1 MYNGIVREFLWG
13 EENLMVKTKGIEKVN
28 LIAPEQ
34 YNITEELEKYALDSE
49 RQAIRWTSAEGE
61 NRILSY
67 KELVENMNQYANA
80 LKSIGIKQG
89 DRVLIVVPRVPEAYI
104 VYLACIKSGIVPVP
118 CSEMLRANDIEF
130 RIEHAQ
136 ATAIITYHSFTKEIN
151 SIKSDNNALKNKLI
165 IGNDES
171 GWTRLDRLAS
181 NQSEQFQAAPTSRD
195 DMAFLS
201 YTSGTTGKPKGV
213 VHSHAWGYA
222 HIRTAATN
230 WLGVQEGDLV
240 WATAAPGW
248 QKWIWSPFLSTIML
262 GATAFV
268 YHGPF
273 DGEKYLQLVQDEK
286 INVLCCTPTEYRI
299 MAKLDTLNSYNLS
312 SLRNAVSAG
321 EPLNRPVIETFLK
334 LFNLK
339 VRDGYGQTENTLLIG
354 TMTDM
359 DLRPGS
365 MGKPTPGNIVK
376 IIDPEGNEVQPG
388 VVGDIAVHK
397 DSPALFK
404 GYYKELE
411 RTNAAFRGDWYITG
425 DQAKYDEDGYF
436 WFEGRGDDI
445 IISSGYTIGPFEVED
460 ALNKHDAVQEC
471 AVVAAPD
478 EIRGSIVK
486 AFVVLKSS
494 YDQHDKEQLTKEL
507 QEHVKAVTAPYKYPR
522 AIDFLKELPKTTS
535 GKIRRVEL
543 RNKG

>member
-1 MYNGIVREFLWG
+1 MG
-13 EENLMVKTKGIEKVN
+13 EENFMVKTKGIEKVN

-34 YNITEELEKYALDSE
+34 YNITEELEKYALDSK

-61 NRILSY
+61 SRILTY
-67 KELVENMNQYANA
+67 KELIENMNQYANA
-80 LKSIGIKQG
+80 LQSTGLKRG
-89 DRVLIVVPRVPEAYI
+89 DRVLVVVPRVPEAYM
-104 VYLACIKSGIVPVP
+104 VYLACLKSGIVPIP
-118 CSEMLRANDIEF
+118 CSEMLRASDLEF

-136 ATAIITYHSFTKEIN
+136 ASAIITYHAFTSEVN
-151 SIKSDNNALKNKLI
+151 LIKNDYEALKNKLI
-165 IGNDES
+165 IGNDED
-171 GWTRLDRLAS
+171 GWTRLDTLAS
-181 NQSEQFQAAPTSRD
+181 KQSKECKTAPTSRD
-195 DMAFLS
+195 EMAFLS

-213 VHSHAWGYA
+213 VHSHGWGYA

-248 QKWIWSPFLSTIML
+248 QKWIWSPFLSTILL

-273 DGEKYLQLVQDEK
+273 EGEKYLQLIQDEK

-299 MAKLDTLNSYNLS
+299 MAKLDNLSSFNLS

-334 LFNLK
+334 LFNLN

-354 TMTDM
+354 TMIDM
-359 DLRPGS
+359 DIRPGS
-365 MGKPTPGNIVK
+365 MGKPTPGNTVK
-376 IIDPEGNEVQPG
+376 IIDPDGNEVKPG

-404 GYYKELE
+404 GYYKEIE

-486 AFVVLKSS
+486 AFIVLKSS
-494 YDQHDKEQLTKEL
+494 YDQHDKEQLIKEL
-507 QEHVKAVTAPYKYPR
+507 QEHVKTITAPYKYPR
-522 AIDFLKELPKTTS
+522 SIEFLSELPKTTS

-543 RNKG
+543 RNRA